1 MISPRTH
8 HQFPSPPLWRFLRI
22 NAEPCHLKGPRKK
35 PRYIWNNTSAGCQ
48 HDLTLRTPPPRL
60 YSLLSVINVTRS
72 FPKNCCPCFCLLSYL
87 SAFNCILMKF
97 RHVTKTAWFQS
108 SIAATH
114 RLPPLNHKRAEV
126 LSQEPIWDL
135 FPPSF
140 RSSFT
145 ITFDICWFNILQ
157 IIRTGSFHQEKQQ
170 DQPSPN

>member
-1 MISPRTH
+1 MRQGIIVFFCLCMRLMRIKIFTCASMRMDPHMRIIRMIRNRMAK
-8 HQFPSPPLWRFLRI
+8 PS
-22 NAEPCHLKGPRKK
+22 
-35 PRYIWNNTSAGCQ
+35 
-48 HDLTLRTPPPRL
+48 L
-60 YSLLSVINVTRS
+60 YSLLTVINVTRS

-114 RLPPLNHKRAEV
+114 RLPPLNHKTAEV
-126 LSQEPIWDL
+126 LSQELIWDL

-157 IIRTGSFHQEKQQ
+157 VIRTGSFHQEKQQ